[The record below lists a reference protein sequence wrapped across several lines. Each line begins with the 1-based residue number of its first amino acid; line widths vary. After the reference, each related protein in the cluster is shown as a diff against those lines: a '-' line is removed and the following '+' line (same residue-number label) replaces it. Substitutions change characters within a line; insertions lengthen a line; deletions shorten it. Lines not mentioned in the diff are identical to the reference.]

1 MRTILGTIVLATLTL
16 AISNG
21 PSEAQTYPWCV
32 IYNSEM
38 GIRNCGFS
46 TLEQC
51 RMTAS
56 GEPGS
61 ICEPNPWYEPAI
73 QQPRSRR
80 R

>member
-1 MRTILGTIVLATLTL
+1 LAAPALVGG
-16 AISNG
+16 SV
-21 PSEAQTYPWCV
+21 SQAQTYPWCV
-32 IYNSEM
+32 VYMSEM

-61 ICEPNPWYEPAI
+61 ICERNPSYRPTAE
-73 QQPRSRR
+73 PRSPRR
-80 R
+80 